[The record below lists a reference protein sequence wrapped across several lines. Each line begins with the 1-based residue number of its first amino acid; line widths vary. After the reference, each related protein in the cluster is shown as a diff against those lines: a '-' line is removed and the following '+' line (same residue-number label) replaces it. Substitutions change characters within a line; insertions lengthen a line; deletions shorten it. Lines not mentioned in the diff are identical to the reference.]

1 VTSQTDILAI
11 LRRLR
16 DVEYSEVY
24 IGDSNLSVT
33 LRKTNARLTGDAMH
47 REDVAQS
54 ESATTDQVAGADT
67 HTIDAP
73 MTGIFYCAPRPGEKP
88 FVEIGD
94 QISADTIVCIIEV
107 MKLMNSI
114 QAHITGVVE
123 EVLVRDGQMV
133 DQATP
138 LFRIGVE

>member
-1 VTSQTDILAI
+1 MTSQSDILAI

-33 LRKTNARLTGDAMH
+33 LRKTKARLTSDTIH

-54 ESATTDQVAGADT
+54 ESATMEQVAHADT

-73 MTGIFYCAPRPGEKP
+73 MTGIFYSAPRPGEKP
-88 FVEIGD
+88 FVDIGD
-94 QISADTIVCIIEV
+94 RMSVDTVVCIIEV

-114 QAHITGVVE
+114 QANITGVVE

-133 DQATP
+133 ELGTP
-138 LFRIGVE
+138 LFRIGLE